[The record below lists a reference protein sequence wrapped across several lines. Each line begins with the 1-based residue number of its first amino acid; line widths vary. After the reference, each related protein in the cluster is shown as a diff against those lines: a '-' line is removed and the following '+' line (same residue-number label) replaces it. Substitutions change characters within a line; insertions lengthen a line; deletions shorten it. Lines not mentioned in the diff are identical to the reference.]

1 MEDPLR
7 LSSLSSDLLVECV
20 GLYLNGPPPRL
31 LMGNNSMITGS
42 TDEFKKCL
50 RLIDVLLH
58 CIKWDLKSIRC
69 VDSESNRHYFT
80 DRNAAKEVLL
90 KWMPD
95 LELLK
100 NALQKFTD
108 IKNGSYSKEFDSLE
122 LFLGE
127 LCGYIGSIR
136 DTCSASVNEKETQT
150 DERDGMSHD
159 HVIFLTETSDTE
171 SACMM

>member
-1 MEDPLR
+1 MEETDSLR

-20 GLYLNGPPPRL
+20 GLYLNAPPPRL
-31 LMGNNSMITGS
+31 LMGNNAMIPGS
-42 TDEFKKCL
+42 SDEFKNVI

-80 DRNAAKEVLL
+80 DRNAAKEIFL

-100 NALQKFTD
+100 NVLGEFTD
-108 IKNGSYSKEFDSLE
+108 LRNGSYSKEFTTLTT
-122 LFLGE
+122 FLDE
-127 LCGYIGSIR
+127 LCKYIRGIR
-136 DTCSASVNEKETQT
+136 ETNKAVEEKEIRT
-150 DERDGMSHD
+150 DQVSGHD